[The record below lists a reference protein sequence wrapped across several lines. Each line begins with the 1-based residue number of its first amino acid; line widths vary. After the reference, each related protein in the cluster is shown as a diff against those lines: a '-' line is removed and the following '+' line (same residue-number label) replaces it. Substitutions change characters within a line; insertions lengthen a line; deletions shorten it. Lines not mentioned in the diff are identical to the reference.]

1 MSENTQST
9 ASKRRRALPVNVD
22 ASASITSLQS
32 LAVFQAANAHIFPS
46 VASLRWFYRQHRA
59 ELIEAGA
66 VVEIGGR
73 LHVNAPIFAAQA
85 IEIGG
90 KVAAARERK

>member
-1 MSENTQST
+1 MPEST
-9 ASKRRRALPVNVD
+9 EAPASKRRRALPAKVD
-22 ASASITSLQS
+22 ATASITSLQS
-32 LAVFQAANAHIFPS
+32 LATFQLANAHIFPS

-59 ELIEAGA
+59 QLLEAGA

-85 IEIGG
+85 LEIGG
-90 KVAAARERK
+90 KVAAARERR